1 MLKNLIKYDFKWIN
15 NKAMFAYYI
24 LLFLITVAVTI
35 VEGMEQTFFLLI
47 VDKILSGMFISCSI
61 SLVIT
66 VLLRIWVG
74 YNVSFYKDESYLTHT
89 LPASKNEL
97 YNSKIIVSIVSL
109 IMALLFIAI
118 CFLSSYIIN
127 VGFDPIKSMYN
138 GAVAIAGKANTNLL
152 IIGIILII
160 ILEMLFI
167 MFAGIFG
174 LTLGNR
180 SNNNKI
186 VKAIAFGF
194 ISYFMLNMVSIVVFK
209 LLDVFTKFDITSK
222 TIPEVG
228 VLKMLG
234 ITGLILYAVYNL
246 IYYLVGKSIFNKGVN
261 VE

>member
-1 MLKNLIKYDFKWIN
+1 MLKNLIKYDYKWIN

-24 LLFLITVAVTI
+24 LLFLITVSV
-35 VEGMEQTFFLLI
+35 
-47 VDKILSGMFISCSI
+47 
-61 SLVIT
+61 
-66 VLLRIWVG
+66 RIWVG

-109 IMALLFIAI
+109 IIALVFIAI

-127 VGFDPIKSMYN
+127 VGFDSIKTIYN

-160 ILEMLFI
+160 ILEMLFV

-186 VKAIAFGF
+186 V
-194 ISYFMLNMVSIVVFK
+194 
-209 LLDVFTKFDITSK
+209 TKPK
-222 TIPEVG
+222 
-228 VLKMLG
+228 
-234 ITGLILYAVYNL
+234 
-246 IYYLVGKSIFNKGVN
+246 
-261 VE
+261 

>member
-1 MLKNLIKYDFKWIN
+1 MLKNLIKYDYKWIN

-24 LLFLITVAVTI
+24 LLIIITVAVTV
-35 VEGMEQTFFLLI
+35 VESMEQTFFLLI

-97 YNSKIIVSIVSL
+97 YNSKIIVSIISL
-109 IMALLFIAI
+109 IIALLFIAL

-127 VGFDPIKSMYN
+127 VGFDSIKAMYQ
-138 GAVAIAGKANTNLL
+138 GVVASFGKANTNLF
-152 IIGIILII
+152 IIGIIVII

-186 VKAIAFGF
+186 VKSIAFGF
-194 ISYFMLNMVSIVVFK
+194 ISYFGFNMVSLVVMK
-209 LLDVFTKFDITSK
+209 LLDIFTKFDIS
-222 TIPEVG
+222 
-228 VLKMLG
+228 
-234 ITGLILYAVYNL
+234 
-246 IYYLVGKSIFNKGVN
+246 
-261 VE
+261 